1 LHGRRG
7 HLLEEQR
14 GLDRQRHRRHTDQ
27 ENLITRLFFAMVG
40 SQIRWSNIGMTHPEP
55 ADRLAVMIADLLLDG
70 SRNPQS
76 IDVRKPDDILMTK
89 LRVDML
95 PSKE

>member
-1 LHGRRG
+1 
-7 HLLEEQR
+7 
-14 GLDRQRHRRHTDQ
+14 
-27 ENLITRLFFAMVG
+27 
-40 SQIRWSNIGMTHPEP
+40 
-55 ADRLAVMIADLLLDG
+55 MIADLLLDG

-76 IDVRKPDDILMTK
+76 IDVRKPDDILTTK